1 MSGIINVALS
11 ELEFEFKKGISEEL
25 RIIVNDIRERCE
37 RVQAEFEANFDRTE
51 DKYVILADEFRE
63 YFRKKGFVPQSTQD
77 AKESIDYMD
86 SVMKKI
92 REINRRNNILK
103 KKYQGDERFVRIHKR
118 IEEENEKR
126 EKPIISKA
134 EYEIAESL
142 SKMKRE
148 IDNRIYLDINIIANE
163 NSFKRDT
170 LAMIGH
176 QLIDLGINASI
187 SDRKFINNLIANEY
201 INQYNQVHSRDN
213 MDANTQNISE
223 ATIALID
230 SLKST
235 TSHYGL
241 ANSGSEYKI
250 ITEMFLY
257 KYFNDKFGY
266 EAKRDKIYGER
277 LSKADK
283 WDAEY
288 DKFTEE
294 EVEDLFSYLP
304 ASVPLLKPEHTLAH
318 LYNTSGAGDFSTR
331 LDATLIDIANLNADT
346 FSVVTSGKSRVNIFS
361 ALTQFVTDPQKR
373 DDFARSLMSSV
384 ASFNF
389 ESVFAEKYDFFSRI
403 FEYLIKDYNN
413 AGGGKYAEYYTPRA
427 IAQVMARLLVGDNA
441 DLRGM
446 TCYDPSAG
454 TGTLLMALAHQIG
467 EDRCTI
473 FSQDIS
479 EKSSEMLRL
488 NLILNNLSGSLP
500 NVVQGNTLT
509 EPYHKEE
516 NGALRKFD
524 FVVSNPPFNLD
535 FSDFRDTLASD
546 TVRFWAGVPSVPA
559 KKKESMSIY
568 LCFIQHL
575 INSLKTTGKGAIV
588 IPTGF
593 ITAKSG
599 VERKVLTKII
609 DNHWVY
615 GCISMP
621 SNVFANTGTNVS
633 VLFFDKSASA
643 DKVIL
648 IDASKLGEEYKEG
661 KNKKRRLLKD
671 DIDLIVNTFKNKE
684 AVEDFSVAVS
694 YDEIKDKGYSL
705 SAGQYFDIKINY
717 VDITEEEF
725 NSRMAEYRKTLSEQ
739 FAESHRL
746 EEEIMKQLDALHF
759 NVNVGNN
766 E

>member
-1 MSGIINVALS
+1 
-11 ELEFEFKKGISEEL
+11 
-25 RIIVNDIRERCE
+25 
-37 RVQAEFEANFDRTE
+37 
-51 DKYVILADEFRE
+51 
-63 YFRKKGFVPQSTQD
+63 
-77 AKESIDYMD
+77 
-86 SVMKKI
+86 
-92 REINRRNNILK
+92 
-103 KKYQGDERFVRIHKR
+103 
-118 IEEENEKR
+118 
-126 EKPIISKA
+126 
-134 EYEIAESL
+134 
-142 SKMKRE
+142 
-148 IDNRIYLDINIIANE
+148 
-163 NSFKRDT
+163 
-170 LAMIGH
+170 
-176 QLIDLGINASI
+176 
-187 SDRKFINNLIANEY
+187 
-201 INQYNQVHSRDN
+201 

-235 TSHYGL
+235 TSHFGL
-241 ANSGSEYKI
+241 ANSGGEYKI

-427 IAQVMARLLVGDNA
+427 IAQVMARLLVGDDAN
-441 DLRGM
+441 LRGV

-546 TVRFWAGVPSVPA
+546 TVRFWAGVPSAPP
-559 KKKESMSIY
+559 KEKEKMSIY

-575 INSLKTTGKGAIV
+575 INSLKTNGKGAIV

-593 ITAKSG
+593 ITSKKKSKPIQYNILKRI
-599 VERKVLTKII
+599 VDE
-609 DNHWVY
+609 HWIY

-633 VLFFDKSASA
+633 VLFFDKAASA
-643 DKVIL
+643 EKVIL

-661 KNKKRRLLKD
+661 KNKKRRLLND
-671 DIDLIVNTFKNKE
+671 DIVFRS
-684 AVEDFSVAVS
+684 VE
-694 YDEIKDKGYSL
+694 
-705 SAGQYFDIKINY
+705 QP
-717 VDITEEEF
+717 
-725 NSRMAEYRKTLSEQ
+725 KTIRNIQ
-739 FAESHRL
+739 T
-746 EEEIMKQLDALHF
+746 
-759 NVNVGNN
+759 
-766 E
+766 